1 MVPHGPITDADATAS
16 PISRTIDITD
26 TIDGMRIA
34 LSSQNARYSL
44 ALLAGLSLA
53 GTLAACSPATPEP
66 TEAPEATDATSIP
79 EEPTET
85 AAPAED
91 AAAGS
96 TYTDGSYTASADYQS
111 PNGTESVEVTIT
123 LADDV
128 VSAVEV
134 VGSGDNPDSRRYQ
147 GMFIDNIASVVV
159 GKEID
164 SLAVDKVAGSSL
176 TSGGFNDAVEAIK
189 ADAAA

>member
-1 MVPHGPITDADATAS
+1 M
-16 PISRTIDITD
+16 
-26 TIDGMRIA
+26 
-34 LSSQNARYSL
+34 SSQNARYSL

-53 GTLAACSPATPEP
+53 GTLAACSPAVTEAPEP
-66 TEAPEATDATSIP
+66 TEAA
-79 EEPTET
+79 EPTTEPAAPVET
-85 AAPAED
+85 AAPVED

-96 TYTDGSYTASADYQS
+96 TYTDGSYTESADYQS

-128 VSAVEV
+128 VSAVQV

>member
-1 MVPHGPITDADATAS
+1 
-16 PISRTIDITD
+16 
-26 TIDGMRIA
+26 MRIA

-44 ALLAGLSLA
+44 ALLAGLSLV
-53 GTLAACSPATPEP
+53 GTLAACSPAAPEAPQPTEAGDATDATLTPEP
-66 TEAPEATDATSIP
+66 TTA
-79 EEPTET
+79 T
-85 AAPAED
+85 AAPADD

-111 PNGTESVEVTIT
+111 PNGTESVKVTIT

-176 TSGGFNDAVEAIK
+176 TSGGFNAAVEAIK

>member
-1 MVPHGPITDADATAS
+1 
-16 PISRTIDITD
+16 
-26 TIDGMRIA
+26 MRIA

-44 ALLAGLSLA
+44 ALLAGLSLV
-53 GTLAACSPATPEP
+53 GTLAACSPAAPEAPQPTEAVDATPTPEP
-66 TEAPEATDATSIP
+66 TTA
-79 EEPTET
+79 T
-85 AAPAED
+85 AAPAD
-91 AAAGS
+91 DAAAAGS

-111 PNGTESVEVTIT
+111 PNGTESVKVTIT

-176 TSGGFNDAVEAIK
+176 TSGGFNAAVEAIK

>member
-1 MVPHGPITDADATAS
+1 
-16 PISRTIDITD
+16 
-26 TIDGMRIA
+26 MRIA

-44 ALLAGLSLA
+44 ALLAGLSLV
-53 GTLAACSPATPEP
+53 GTLAACSPASPEP
-66 TEAPEATDATSIP
+66 TKAPEATSVPD
-79 EEPTET
+79 EPAT
-85 AAPAED
+85 AAPAETAAPTDD

-128 VSAVEV
+128 VSAVQV